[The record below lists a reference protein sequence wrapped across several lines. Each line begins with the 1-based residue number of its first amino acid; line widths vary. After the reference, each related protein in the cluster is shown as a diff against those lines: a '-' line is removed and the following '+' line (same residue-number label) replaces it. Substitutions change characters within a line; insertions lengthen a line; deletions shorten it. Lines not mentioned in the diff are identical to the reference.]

1 MKEITKAVEKA
12 TLKGPQDIQL
22 TKEKFTY
29 RWRMWAVQFGDLC
42 DSVEDWNKY
51 DEFLNM
57 VEKLAGERFDAEETS
72 K

>member
-12 TLKGPQDIQL
+12 TLKGPQDVQL

-29 RWRMWAVQFGDLC
+29 RWRMWAVQLGDLC
-42 DSVEDWNKY
+42 DSPEDWKKY
-51 DEFLNM
+51 DDFLNM

>member
-1 MKEITKAVEKA
+1 
-12 TLKGPQDIQL
+12 
-22 TKEKFTY
+22 
-29 RWRMWAVQFGDLC
+29 MWAVQFGDLC

-57 VEKLAGERFDAEETS
+57 VEKLAGERFDAEKRS